1 MEYRNHYSCSADG
14 TNHFANAGKP
24 GDSARLN
31 EYTSGPTAT
40 LADEIIQGL
49 HELLFL
55 TQTSRRLLIQSSKLW
70 TTRSENAR
78 SEFTSIQQMTGP
90 RSLTAS
96 LTACVLSF
104 SAIWDLPIYLGRL
117 RDRRREC
124 ISPQPIGNS
133 SLNRDT

>member
-1 MEYRNHYSCSADG
+1 MFPDG

-55 TQTSRRLLIQSSKLW
+55 TQTSRRLLMQSSKLW
-70 TTRSENAR
+70 TPRSEKRPFRIHIDPANDGAEVVNGVADRVRVELLRNMGLADLLRPTAR
-78 SEFTSIQQMTGP
+78 SAKGMHFPTTNRKQ
-90 RSLTAS
+90 
-96 LTACVLSF
+96 LSE
-104 SAIWDLPIYLGRL
+104 P
-117 RDRRREC
+117 
-124 ISPQPIGNS
+124 
-133 SLNRDT
+133 